1 MKALYTF
8 FSVYRRLM
16 FSAAAISICVVVLCG
31 PAFAQFNKGA
41 AVVPQS
47 ATYRIGEKL
56 TYNVA
61 FGRFTNAAYMETNV
75 VSRGKLSGQDAVELR
90 SRIKTLGIVNATF
103 YPVDEDRSVFVS
115 PFTGLPLY
123 VSRLENNGPVPQE
136 TVGNYLTAPTTYFDI
151 LSLLFK
157 AREMAGSG
165 SYSLYENENVYTVV
179 FQPTV
184 PETVR
189 TEAGEFDTMVTTVQ
203 SEYLTSHGIKY
214 LWINFTTDEH
224 HLPAQIRLKTAK
236 GEFRATL
243 SAIQLAQPT
252 VVVGP
257 PPIAAVP
264 TPGPA
269 VTPKARPTATPYI
282 ENMPL
287 LPELGFE
294 LGETLNYSVSVSGK
308 PSAIF
313 TLKAVER
320 KQFENLDSLLLTAT
334 VTSVEPG
341 SREFSLGDQ
350 VQVHVDPDTLAPRYV
365 QYRFMGNWSSLNQSF
380 HFDRKT
386 GAIAFGP
393 DHVDAPIGTHTLLSL
408 LYAMRSFNLRPSK
421 DPNNPVNDTRVAV
434 FLEKQPYVFTL
445 RPSPP
450 VDIVANGET
459 ISAQIVTVNTGNER
473 MDKQGIKVWLA
484 VANRVP
490 VRMTYGP
497 YEANLIPAA
506 KLNP

>member
-1 MKALYTF
+1 MKALFTF
-8 FSVYRRLM
+8 LSKNRIRLI
-16 FSAAAISICVVVLCG
+16 STAAVSICFVVLG
-31 PAFAQFNKGA
+31 GAPRAQVIKTA
-41 AVVPQS
+41 PVPQS

-56 TYNVA
+56 TYNIS
-61 FGRFTNAAYMETNV
+61 FGKFTNAAYMETSV
-75 VSRGKLSGQDAVELR
+75 ASRGKLSGQDAIELR

-103 YPVDEDRSVFVS
+103 YPVDEDRSVYVS
-115 PFTGLPLY
+115 PYTGLPLY
-123 VSRLENNGPVPQE
+123 VSRQVNNGPIPQE

-151 LSLLFK
+151 LSLLYK

-189 TEAGEFDTMVTTVQ
+189 TEAGEFDTMVSTVQ
-203 SEYLTSHGIKY
+203 SEYLTARGIKY
-214 LWINFTTDEH
+214 LWINFSTDEH
-224 HLPAQIRLKTAK
+224 HLPVQMRLKTTK
-236 GEFRATL
+236 GEFLASLVTM
-243 SAIQLAQPT
+243 QLAQPT

-257 PPIAAVP
+257 PAANGPPSAAPTVP
-264 TPGPA
+264 AKP
-269 VTPKARPTATPYI
+269 RPTATPYV

-287 LPELGFE
+287 SPELGFE
-294 LGETLNYSVSVSGK
+294 LGETLNYSVTVAGK

-320 KQFENLDSLLLTAT
+320 KQFESQDSLLLTAT

-341 SREFSLGDQ
+341 SREFALGDM

-365 QYRFMGNWSSLNQSF
+365 QYRFLGNWSSLNQSF
-380 HFDRKT
+380 HFDRKSGSIT
-386 GAIAFGP
+386 FGP

-408 LYAMRSFNLRPSK
+408 LYAMRSFNLKPSK

-434 FLEKQPYVFTL
+434 FFERQPYVFTL

-450 VDIVANGET
+450 ADIVVNGET
-459 ISAQIVTVNTGNER
+459 ISSQMVSVNTGNER
-473 MDKQGIKVWLA
+473 MDKAGIKVWLA
-484 VANRVP
+484 VANRLP
-490 VRMTYGP
+490 VRMSYGP
-497 YEANLIPAA
+497 YEANLIPAP
-506 KLNP
+506 KLTP